1 MRRFNILFAFVAI
14 LLSSCVTDE
23 LDYTG
28 HTPSLKSGIRIV
40 GAVEDYDIKS
50 VGTRADDDIADSY
63 ISEMTMFI
71 FKANGD
77 LIQGYSDQNRT
88 QQCSSAIN
96 IQRGNPTF
104 LIDTEE
110 GILADLSGTSD
121 TNVVYYDNEATDLSA
136 CDIYI
141 VANAWHQLKDN
152 VGSITKLAQLKDF
165 VLNVDNTLA
174 MPMDED
180 GHHRGFPMIG
190 KQNGGSFKLK
200 KGDSNEGNAVA
211 TIPLKKLYS
220 KVRFTMQVNAD
231 QVVAGQTPE
240 FTISKVEVFNVPRKA
255 RLGREL
261 GTDGELVYKDY
272 TEEMGIQGTYTPSD
286 YYYYT
291 SAVDDEPFVIDQFKN
306 NKKTIYHSTSATTDD
321 FIEFGFYMPEHKV
334 TPNEIT
340 YPDNMTKEE
349 HEKFD
354 QYYKPAGVGQSRNGD
369 GSISPAKIATFVRIH
384 GTYTDHNGQILG
396 VKYDIYLG
404 QNNSNDF
411 TIKRNQLLN
420 NKLVITGL
428 TNHKGA
434 YADDEDAEGN
444 ISIDHRV
451 EIEDKGFTLSMERT
465 AILDSHFEVR
475 PLDITLSPKSQ
486 MIITIPEDYW
496 GWVSMEDDAKA
507 RSGENSGLYANT
519 STARKGVRKYF
530 TTDLVGKLNEANKGT
545 ITLSNNESGANTTKT
560 FRIWFYIDENPNVYD
575 KTGATAPN
583 GGSGGYTVSKN
594 LYRICPVEFK
604 YSNIDKDGNTYNTK
618 DETINFQQWNLWRV
632 WSADGKRYYDIEHE
646 EEYLNNYASDMH
658 YGGTQD
664 GMAYGLNNMQLSQNY
679 PSLVVKQNVSGII
692 SGIIELI
699 KSWFDMETMAD
710 LANKVFADS
719 DTAIHYD
726 FYLSRDVSSIME
738 GVSGDSSDITNK
750 LTIRDY
756 SGIHMNRQIAHIL
769 KENYMDHQTGVNKDA
784 TIDQLPLTGNPKSA
798 FAYCYNKNK
807 RDAYGKIDTVNI
819 RWYLPSIDEIEDIAT
834 GAYDE
839 FDQVFQNK
847 KYWSCQPAYDLRAMN
862 ISILQKKLLS
872 SGYNTEGSL
881 TGNYFVDDTDRA
893 RATSVIVQIE
903 NGTKK
908 VSNIS
913 SAAPGKSGTQK
924 GQAVFNWTLTQYD
937 EANSKLGNF
946 DPVSPAITTTDY
958 ETRTPGNLPRTEKC
972 RIRAVYRSGKIN

>member
-71 FKANGD
+71 FKAD
-77 LIQGYSDQNRT
+77 DKQLIQGYSDQDRN
-88 QQCSSAIN
+88 QECSSAIN

-121 TNVVYYDNEATDLSA
+121 TNVVYYDNEADDLGA

-152 VGSITKLAQLKDF
+152 LDSIKSLDDLKAF

-190 KQNGGSFKLK
+190 KQNGGSFKLM
-200 KGDSNEGNAVA
+200 KGGDNEGNAVA

-240 FTISKVEVFNVPRKA
+240 FTISKVEVFNVPQKA
-255 RLGREL
+255 RLGRDLNEK
-261 GTDGELVYKDY
+261 GELVYDDY
-272 TEEMGIQGTYTPSD
+272 LTEMEVQGTYTPSD

-291 SAVDDEPFVIDQFKN
+291 SAVAEPEPFVIDQFKN

-334 TPNEIT
+334 TPNDIT

-369 GSISPAKIATFVRIH
+369 GTTSPAKIATFVRIH

-404 QNNSNDF
+404 QNNSDDF

-434 YADDEDAEGN
+434 YPDAEGN

-475 PLDITLSPKSQ
+475 PLDITLSPKSE
-486 MIITIPEDYW
+486 MKITIPEDYR
-496 GWVSMEDDAKA
+496 GWVSMEDDAEA
-507 RSGENSGLYANT
+507 RSGKNNGLYVNT
-519 STARKGVRKYF
+519 TAERKGVRKYF
-530 TTDLVGKLNEANKGT
+530 TTGLVDELNKANGGT

-575 KTGATAPN
+575 KTGN
-583 GGSGGYTVSKN
+583 REQSGESGYTVDKN

-604 YSNIDKDGNTYNTK
+604 YMGTDKDGNTYTK

-632 WSADGKRYYDIEHE
+632 WSADGNRYYDIEHE

-658 YGGTQD
+658 YGGTQN
-664 GMAYGLNNMQLSQNY
+664 GMAYGLDGIQLSYEHPAFYLNY
-679 PSLVVKQNVSGII
+679 DTTDNLIDQILGWLGWDKEAAVKNS
-692 SGIIELI
+692 
-699 KSWFDMETMAD
+699 
-710 LANKVFADS
+710 FAMLS
-719 DTAIHYD
+719 PQPVYD
-726 FYLSRDVSSIME
+726 FYLPRDVSNNSLTSREFAGYDMNCDIIKQLLSKHNGNDKAKIN
-738 GVSGDSSDITNK
+738 GVT
-750 LTIRDY
+750 LT
-756 SGIHMNRQIAHIL
+756 
-769 KENYMDHQTGVNKDA
+769 EDA
-784 TIDQLPLTGNPKSA
+784 ESA
-798 FAYCYNKNK
+798 LSYCYNKNK
-807 RDAYGKIDTVNI
+807 RDADGNVCTINGDGSVNSQNLK
-819 RWYLPSIDEIEDIAT
+819 WYLPSIDEVEDIAK
-834 GAYDE
+834 GAYGE
-839 FDQVFQNK
+839 FDRVFQGNL
-847 KYWSCQPAYDLRAMN
+847 YWSRQPAYHQNKLIIDLYRGSYTGFFN
-862 ISILQKKLLS
+862 WQWYD
-872 SGYNTEGSL
+872 SGSDF
-881 TGNYFVDDTDRA
+881 TGPFYEDDVNRA
-893 RATSVIVQIE
+893 RATRALTV
-903 NGTKK
+903 NGQFA
-908 VSNIS
+908 SNIS
-913 SAAPGKSGTQK
+913 SGSDLYQERYGIVYAAAT
-924 GQAVFNWTLTQYD
+924 
-937 EANSKLGNF
+937 NSK
-946 DPVSPAITTTDY
+946 DAH
-958 ETRTPGNLPRTEKC
+958 
-972 RIRAVYRSGKIN
+972 